1 MLLLIHVVCFGEGGE
16 EGIDFYVAF
25 NSLGNIAIR

>member
-1 MLLLIHVVCFGEGGE
+1 MLLFIYVVCLGEGGE

-25 NSLGNIAIR
+25 NSLGHIAIR